1 MKNKFIFIVL
11 FLLTFIIRENA
22 QATFEPPFMILSKNH
37 KYEIRIYRSIIVAE
51 TSVKSNFVDSSDI
64 AFRILTNYFYGNNKT
79 KSKLEVGDP
88 VIQYKAI
95 NGYNVQFTMPDKK
108 HIDTIPE
115 PNNSAI
121 KLKELAPKKVAV
133 LTYSGSWS
141 EERFQIKSKELKD
154 ALLKDGISFVG
165 EPTFN
170 RFNSPF
176 QFWFLRRNEI
186 WIEVNDRRLDE
197 KLNL

>member
-1 MKNKFIFIVL
+1 
-11 FLLTFIIRENA
+11 
-22 QATFEPPFMILSKNH
+22 
-37 KYEIRIYRSIIVAE
+37 
-51 TSVKSNFVDSSDI
+51 VKSNFVDSSDI

-115 PNNSAI
+115 PNNRAI

-141 EERFQIKSKELKD
+141 EERFQAKSKELKD
-154 ALLKDGISFVG
+154 ALLKDGISFEG

-186 WIEVNDRRLDE
+186 WIEVKDRRLDE
-197 KLNL
+197 KLNF